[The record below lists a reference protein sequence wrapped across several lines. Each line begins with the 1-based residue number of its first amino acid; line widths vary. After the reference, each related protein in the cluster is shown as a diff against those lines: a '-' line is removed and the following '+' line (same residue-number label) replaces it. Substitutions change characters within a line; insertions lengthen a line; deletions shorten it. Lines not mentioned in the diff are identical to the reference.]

1 MPQIWLRRVITG
13 CFARC
18 RRDAE
23 RVMSLA
29 LRGLET
35 NEIEGMEMSQLDVLA
50 LQKVTAQTGGEY
62 QTITSSI
69 SWSRCGGVS
78 ALSHNKCGWD

>member
-1 MPQIWLRRVITG
+1 MEQ
-13 CFARC
+13 
-18 RRDAE
+18 
-23 RVMSLA
+23 MSH
-29 LRGLET
+29 
-35 NEIEGMEMSQLDVLA
+35 LDVLD

-62 QTITSSI
+62 QTVTSTI

>member
-1 MPQIWLRRVITG
+1 MALERVISLAVRGRKTKKEG
-13 CFARC
+13 M
-18 RRDAE
+18 
-23 RVMSLA
+23 VMSH
-29 LRGLET
+29 
-35 NEIEGMEMSQLDVLA
+35 LDVLS
-50 LQKVTAQTGGEY
+50 LQKVSAQTGGEY